1 MESEVDGWGGAS
13 LASCFE
19 LWGTVWYDW
28 CERGRLW
35 WCSRKQPKM
44 SLLAAPVCISV
55 LENLQ
60 KARPDPGVG
69 HCSCRLLNCVVARQ
83 MSRGKKAKLKA
94 CNFAG

>member
-1 MESEVDGWGGAS
+1 
-13 LASCFE
+13 
-19 LWGTVWYDW
+19 
-28 CERGRLW
+28 
-35 WCSRKQPKM
+35 M